1 MKQNIYIAWRNFR
14 KNSLFSLL
22 NILGLSIGFAGF
34 ILCYQYINR
43 EISYDTWNPNYD
55 DIYLVGLSY
64 QGEIT
69 DQTPPSLASTLM
81 EELPEIKIAGR
92 IMPYPHGTYPV
103 FGKETALVQKA
114 VMVDSAAAQI
124 FQVRT
129 TDGTLFSQLDAKEG
143 TIANRQISELLFS
156 KDSIPSVSS
165 PIELKALTLQMDF
178 WETFYGVA
186 EERRPSILDFDMLL
200 VKNIYDEEQSG
211 NPYTFQTYIQVASG
225 TNIGQL
231 TDKINQLYQHRTAK
245 HELVKSSPF
254 AKGEIYLDPLQNLH
268 LKPKHGSSTRYTT
281 VWVLGGLSVL
291 ILILSAINFTNLM
304 IAQSD
309 HRSKEVGIK
318 KLFGIPR
325 SRLVLQ
331 FIGEVFLQCFVAA
344 LMAWVM
350 LSLSGNV
357 LQKWFNDDISNYLY
371 ATATLLQLSAAV
383 VMTTCIAGIYPAL
396 VLSGYR
402 PMSMLRGSL
411 QTSHMRMGFRTA
423 LLTFQ
428 FIIASLFISGIIIVN
443 SQLDFMRSA
452 ERGFET
458 EQVIT
463 FKGMQL
469 LYAPSNEWK
478 FDFMNRL
485 KETGT
490 ITHVASTTNSP
501 AEPQMPVKRNLSVNN
516 RNVEVDHIG
525 VDLDYFELL
534 SIDVLEG
541 RAVLSQAEFEKD
553 TVNHFAV
560 INERA
565 LQALQFV
572 DPIGKTVRGCNVDLT
587 IIGVVRDVKSYG
599 FEKSVAPSVYTFK
612 DECGPGRYKL
622 DLLIKTAQGKTH
634 EAIAAVEAEW
644 EKNPNAERLPLD
656 YVFMDSR
663 YAALYASQEQL
674 SNASRAFAC
683 IALAIATLGLFNL
696 AAYNISRRRKE
707 ISIRKVLGASLTQ
720 VFIHLNQ
727 PFVRIFVLANL
738 VAIPLSYLLMQ
749 KWLQH
754 FAYQIE
760 ISAWPFVI
768 AAVGI
773 FLVMSIIL
781 VVQSISAARANPVDS
796 LRDE

>member
-1 MKQNIYIAWRNFR
+1 MRNTVKIAWRNFK
-14 KNSLFSLL
+14 KNRLFSSL
-22 NILGLSIGFAGF
+22 NMLGLAIGFAGF
-34 ILCYQYINR
+34 ILSYQYINR
-43 EISYDTWNPNYD
+43 ETSFDTWNPNYNE
-55 DIYLVGLSY
+55 IYLVGLSY
-64 QGEIT
+64 QGETT

-81 EELPEIKIAGR
+81 EELPEITNAGR
-92 IMPYPHGTYPV
+92 VMPYPHGTYPV

-124 FQVRT
+124 FQVKT
-129 TDGTLFSQLDAKEG
+129 TDGTLFSQLEAKEG

-156 KDSIPSVSS
+156 KDAIPSVSS

-178 WETFYGVA
+178 WETFYGIA

-200 VKNIYDEEQSG
+200 VKNIYDEEQVG
-211 NPYTFQTYIQVASG
+211 NPYTFQTYIQVAPG
-225 TNIGQL
+225 TDMDQL
-231 TDKINQLYQHRTAK
+231 ANKINQLYQQRTAQ

-268 LKPKHGSSTRYTT
+268 LKPRHGSSTPYTT
-281 VWVLGGLSVL
+281 IWVLGGLSVL

-318 KLFGIPR
+318 KLFGIHR
-325 SRLVLQ
+325 SHLVLQ
-331 FIGEVFLQCFVAA
+331 FVVEVFLQCLVAA
-344 LMAWVM
+344 VLAWVI
-350 LSLSGNV
+350 LSLSANV

-371 ATATLLQLSAAV
+371 DTVTLLQLAAAV
-383 VMTTCIAGIYPAL
+383 VMTTCIAGVYPAL

-411 QTSHMRMGFRTA
+411 QTSHVRMGFRTA

-428 FIIASLFISGIIIVN
+428 FIIASIFISGIIIVN

-501 AEPQMPVKRNLSVNN
+501 AESQLPVKRNLSVNN
-516 RNVEVDHIG
+516 RDVEVDHVG
-525 VDLDYFELL
+525 VDLDYFDLL
-534 SIDVLEG
+534 SIEVLEG
-541 RAVLSQAEFEKD
+541 RAVLSQTEFEKD
-553 TVNHFAV
+553 TINHFAV

-565 LQALQFV
+565 LQALQLT
-572 DPIGKTVRGCNVDLT
+572 DPIGRTVRGCDVDLK

-663 YAALYASQEQL
+663 YASLHANQEQL
-674 SNASRAFAC
+674 SKASSAFGS

-696 AAYNISRRRKE
+696 AAYNISRRKKE
-707 ISIRKVLGASLTQ
+707 ISVRKVLGANLAQ
-720 VFIHLNQ
+720 VFIHLNR
-727 PFVRIFVLANL
+727 PFARIFVLANL
-738 VAIPLSYLLMQ
+738 IAIPVSYLLLQ
-749 KWLQH
+749 EWLQN

-768 AAVGI
+768 AAAGI

-781 VVQSISAARANPVDS
+781 AVQSMRAARANPVDS